1 MTLRALA
8 ARAMVAVVGAAVA
21 ACGQA
26 ATHAANSTPADT
38 QPVARSVAFMVRV
51 PAGWSDV
58 TSNGAV
64 VSSVKPDGTLLML
77 LQGPAPAPVVQGVSD
92 IAPIVLV
99 MQPKQPLTSAQVD
112 TYLQSVK
119 TSGATNVTEPTPTAV
134 ARSAATTVT
143 YQSTLSSS
151 LIQTKDVVVSHGG
164 AMFEVELITSA
175 KSFDKLQPTFDRLL
189 THDWVWVTAD

>member
-8 ARAMVAVVGAAVA
+8 ARAIVAVAGTATA

-26 ATHAANSTPADT
+26 SAPSSTATPAPT
-38 QPVARSVAFMVRV
+38 QPVARSVAFMVRI
-51 PAGWSDV
+51 PQGWTDM
-58 TSNGAV
+58 TSNNAV

-99 MQPKQPLTSAQVD
+99 VQPRQPLTSTQVD
-112 TYLQSVK
+112 AYLQSVK
-119 TSGATNVTEPTPTAV
+119 ASGATNVTAPAPTAV
-134 ARSAATTVT
+134 ARSQATAVT
-143 YQSTLSSS
+143 YQSTLNGT
-151 LIQTKDVVVSHGG
+151 LIQTKDVVVSRSG

-175 KSFDKLQPTFDRLL
+175 KSFDQVQPTFDRIL